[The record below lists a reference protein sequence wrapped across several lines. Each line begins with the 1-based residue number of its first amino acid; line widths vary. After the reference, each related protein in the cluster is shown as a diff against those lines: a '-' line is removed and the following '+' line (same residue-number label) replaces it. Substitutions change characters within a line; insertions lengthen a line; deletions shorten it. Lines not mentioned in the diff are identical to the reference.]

1 MPFFYKKNKI
11 GIFIFIIKNF
21 IMSWKLKEE
30 FIGLVITNCKKS
42 LDKFKPHQIE
52 NLPEGIL
59 NKYFDQDKPKR
70 KKKDVEAKD

>member
-1 MPFFYKKNKI
+1 
-11 GIFIFIIKNF
+11 
-21 IMSWKLKEE
+21 MSWKLKEE
-30 FIGLVITNCKKS
+30 FIGLIITNCKKP